1 MATLKRRLEKL
12 EAQGTPRPEL
22 VKEWVGFIKAM
33 QGLPGIPLLSSDG
46 ILAAARDE
54 AAKGWTP
61 GQMWMETVQQAWGER
76 HR

>member
-1 MATLKRRLEKL
+1 MATLERRLAKL

-33 QGLPGIPLLSSDG
+33 QGLPDIPLLTSEE

-61 GQMWMETVQQAWGER
+61 GQMWMETVQQAWEER
-76 HR
+76 HQ